1 MAGDFKQLDNGLSSW
16 DDFPVHQTAEPIRHA
31 GTSDRNFYD
40 RYYFN
45 LHGSS
50 DELFM
55 VMGLGQ
61 YPNLG
66 VQDAFAVVGRGG
78 EHRVVRASRTLGDRM
93 DTSVGPFR
101 IEIEKPLDQL
111 RFILEENEHGLACDL
126 RWRGAIQAFLEP
138 RQYIRKYGRVLFD
151 TERFAQTG
159 FWEGALVFGGETIQV
174 TPDRW
179 KGTRDRSWG
188 VRPVGEP
195 EAPGIRGPEGQMSGM
210 WNYYPMQFDD
220 YTILYML
227 NEENGGARPL
237 EEATKIWNDPSRPS
251 EWLGRPEYEHTLRSG
266 TRMVEHSVIRFVDG
280 AGNVNEE
287 VECEPLTCCYIAVG
301 TGYGM
306 EQDWRHGMYQGE
318 LVVQGLHQ
326 SEEEIAPIGQF
337 ALVDHAARFTTKSGD
352 VGYGLLEHGFF
363 GAFDKYGMTDPT
375 AGAA

>member
-1 MAGDFKQLDNGLSSW
+1 MKDDPKTLDSGLSSW
-16 DDFPVHQTAEPIRHA
+16 DDFPVHQTGEVIRHV

-45 LHGSS
+45 MHGSS

-61 YPNLG
+61 YPNLS
-66 VQDAFAVVGRGG
+66 VQDAFAVVGRNGI
-78 EHRVVRASRTLGDRM
+78 HRVVRASRSLGDRM

-101 IEIEKPLDQL
+101 LEVVKPLEEL
-111 RFILEENEHGLACDL
+111 RFILEENEHGLAFDL
-126 RWRGAIQAFLEP
+126 RWRGAIPAFLEP
-138 RQYIRKYGRVLFD
+138 RQYIRKFGRVLFD

-159 FWEGALVFGGETIQV
+159 YWEGELVFGEESIQV

-195 EAPGIRGPEGQMSGM
+195 EAPGIRGPEGQMTGM

-227 NEENGGARPL
+227 NEQNDGVRMI
-237 EEATKIWNDPSRPS
+237 EEATKIWNDPTKPA
-251 EWLGRPEYEHTLRSG
+251 EWLGRPEYEHRLKSG
-266 TRMVEHSVIRFVDG
+266 TRMVEHSVIRFVADG
-280 AGNVNEE
+280 GKVTE

-318 LVVQGLHQ
+318 LEVQGLEH
-326 SEEEIAPIGQF
+326 SEEEIAPLGQF
-337 ALVDHAARFTTKSGD
+337 AIVDHAARFVTADGD

-363 GAFDKYGMTDPT
+363 GVFDRYGMVDGS

>member
-1 MAGDFKQLDNGLSSW
+1 MSKELKTLDNGLSSW
-16 DDFPVHQTAEPIRHA
+16 DDFPVHQTAEPIRNVA
-31 GTSDRNFYD
+31 TSDRNFYD

-66 VQDAFAVVGRGG
+66 VQDAFAVVGRKGT
-78 EHRVVRASRTLGDRM
+78 HRVVRASRTLGDRM
-93 DTSVGPFR
+93 EMSVGPFR
-101 IEIEKPLDQL
+101 IEIIKPLEEL
-111 RFILEENEHGLACDL
+111 RFILEDNEHGLACDL

-138 RQYIRKYGRVLFD
+138 RQFVRKHGRVLFD

-159 FWEGALVFGGETIQV
+159 FWEGTLQFGDETIAI

-188 VRPVGEP
+188 VRPIGEP
-195 EAPGIRGPEGQMSGM
+195 EAPGIRGSEGQLTGI

-227 NEENGGARPL
+227 NEQEDGVRTI
-237 EEATKIWNDPSRPS
+237 EEATKIWNDPSRPP
-251 EWLGRPEYEHTLRSG
+251 EWLGRPEYEHTMKSG
-266 TRMVEHSVIRFVDG
+266 TRMVEHSVIRFVAEDG
-280 AGNVNEE
+280 KVTEIQ
-287 VECEPLTCCYIAVG
+287 CEPLTCCYIAVG

-306 EQDWRHGMYQGE
+306 EEDWRHGMYQGD
-318 LVVQGLHQ
+318 LVVQGLVQ
-326 SEEEIAPIGQF
+326 SEEEIAPIGQY
-337 ALVDHAARFTTKSGD
+337 AIVDHAARFTTADGE

-363 GAFDKYGMTDPT
+363 GPFKKYGMMD
-375 AGAA
+375 AGSGAA